1 MVFIRFMCHYHK
13 DLYQLICQYGND
25 DSQIFQ
31 KVIDE
36 FLMSIKNQMTRNE
49 VYQIIL
55 GLPNDK
61 LSESNS
67 DYLCDVISDIRGHT
81 GNIYY
86 RFEDDPDLDNISLLA
101 YVRMGLWKNSHS
113 L

>member
-1 MVFIRFMCHYHK
+1 MVFIRFMCDYRK

-61 LSESNS
+61 LGESNS
-67 DYLCDVISDIRGHT
+67 DYLCDVISDIRGYT
-81 GNIYY
+81 GSIFYH
-86 RFEDDPDLDNISLLA
+86 FKDDPDLDNVSLLA
-101 YVRMGLWKNSHS
+101 YVRMGLWKNSPS